1 MQLRTGI
8 IALTLVLNPASLAF
22 AEPVPIEQEPRHRL
36 VFENK
41 HVRFFDVQLEPG
53 YQALYHSHVHD
64 GVFVNIE
71 AADTIAQAWGGEP
84 VKRGERAIGEAYFI
98 GYTDKPGVHR
108 VTNPDNRTYRVTDTE
123 ILASCGTGDE
133 LRPER
138 NQTVVVDNTKV
149 LVTRLILHPGESS
162 ELSGPCGMLVA
173 VSAGAVA
180 LDKHADPESLEPAD
194 FLWREAGAELTLTN
208 VGTTIFHGVDIRIK

>member
-1 MQLRTGI
+1 MQLRNRVLALCLALGSAS
-8 IALTLVLNPASLAF
+8 IAL
-22 AEPVPIEQEPRHRL
+22 AEPVPIEREPRHRL
-36 VFENK
+36 VFENA

-71 AADTIAQAWGGEP
+71 PADTIAQAWGGEP
-84 VKRGERAIGEAYFI
+84 VRRGERAIGEAYFI
-98 GYTDKPGVHR
+98 GYADKPGVHR
-108 VTNPDNRTYRVTDTE
+108 VSNPDNRTYRVTDTE
-123 ILASCGTGDE
+123 ILKSCGTGAD
-133 LRPER
+133 LRPGR
-138 NQTVVVDNTKV
+138 NQTVVVDNPKV

-180 LDKHADPESLEPAD
+180 LDKHADPETLDPAD

-208 VGTTIFHGVDIRIK
+208 VGTTIFHGVDIRLK